1 MSCAPSGSGG
11 VLAGA
16 FKGYEPRPG
25 QIEMARTV
33 DAAIQNENHLLV
45 EAPTGTGKS
54 IAYSVP
60 AVFHAAH
67 HGKQVL
73 IATANIALQEQLV
86 EKDLPL
92 LDRILPWSFSFALLK
107 GRNNY
112 LCRRRCSRTK
122 TDRASKLGLCQD
134 DDAQLDDLLS
144 WAEQT
149 DTGDVSELAFQ
160 PAKELWRLFS
170 TSSDECVGKE
180 CKYRGECFGQRARA
194 AALAAD
200 ILVVNY
206 SLLFAHLS
214 IKEATDLDLVLPPF
228 GVAILDE
235 AHQAAEIARNFFGYR
250 VSIGSVLVGGPA
262 SQEAEAERC
271 LRRAPIRSRA
281 VLQGAGPVPAVEAF
295 RLARRLD
302 ELDLFGEIK
311 SEDSDVDR
319 EEMAELLL
327 KIAGGKEPSANLEL
341 VINTVIYKRNLKER
355 VYSTCGSDD
364 PELKERIYQRI
375 KRQRLRT
382 LTRLKTIIQQISP
395 CVDGDELCPIG
406 PAVEEKGGRH
416 DLP

>member
-149 DTGDVSELAFQ
+149 DTGDVSELGFQ

-250 VSIGSVLVGGPA
+250 VTIGSVLWAGRHLKRLKLRDA
-262 SQEAEAERC
+262 YDALQYEAERFFK
-271 LRRAPIRSRA
+271 A
-281 VLQGAGPVPAVEAF
+281 
-295 RLARRLD
+295 LARYRQS
-302 ELDLFGEIK
+302 K
-311 SEDSDVDR
+311 H
-319 EEMAELLL
+319 
-327 KIAGGKEPSANLEL
+327 SA
-341 VINTVIYKRNLKER
+341 
-355 VYSTCGSDD
+355 
-364 PELKERIYQRI
+364 
-375 KRQRLRT
+375 
-382 LTRLKTIIQQISP
+382 SP
-395 CVDGDELCPIG
+395 GD
-406 PAVEEKGGRH
+406 
-416 DLP
+416 